1 MKNPG
6 EIINHNI
13 VIQIITA
20 ENANEKLS
28 TFIIL
33 LKYDTFVFQSQTV
46 VTKAAAK
53 PKKTTGNS
61 AFLNLNISE
70 NKPKTPI
77 PAKTKSVFKILFLF
91 Q

>member
-13 VIQIITA
+13 VMPIITA
-20 ENANEKLS
+20 ENASEKLS
-28 TFIIL
+28 TCIML
-33 LKYDTFVFQSQTV
+33 LKYDTFVFQSHTIV
-46 VTKAAAK
+46 ANAAAN
-53 PKKTTGNS
+53 PKKTTGNN
-61 AFLNLNISE
+61 AFLNRKISE
-70 NKPKTPI
+70 NKPKIPI